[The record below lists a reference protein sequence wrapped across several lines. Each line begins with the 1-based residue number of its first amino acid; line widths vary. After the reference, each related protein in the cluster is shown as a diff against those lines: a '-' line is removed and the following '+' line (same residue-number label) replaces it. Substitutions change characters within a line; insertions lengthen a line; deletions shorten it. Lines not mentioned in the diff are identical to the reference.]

1 MSVLLPTVLG
11 LFLYFPE
18 DKSEYFPA
26 VISFI
31 IFMIA
36 CAFTMR
42 WIIKKSQ
49 KEALKTKELEE
60 EVTRRNQHLKKNSM
74 H

>member
-1 MSVLLPTVLG
+1 MNVLLPTVLG

-26 VISFI
+26 AISFI
-31 IFMIA
+31 IFMIG
-36 CAFTMR
+36 CVFTMR
-42 WIIKKSQ
+42 LIIKKSQ